1 MRKMKWV
8 PYAVFNYF
16 PSLFSCTGIK
26 YIGDPVDGIRF
37 KSGQYRRDRLKN
49 ISFDFS
55 QEEDPEAIDTVDVD
69 ARKNFKGKKMPEVE
83 SPVKDRTLGFD
94 LMSLTSRRGHFVDHV
109 SIVTILFESGSIE
122 GVWNRSCRQTWQT
135 GPNLQLHAK
144 HFFPFVRLGA

>member
-1 MRKMKWV
+1 MLNGQIKWQNSIPELKIPLKNQIRTKRKNKAKPQKIKWVNENGYLMRKMKWV

-69 ARKNFKGKKMPEVE
+69 ARKNFKGKKIICEA
-83 SPVKDRTLGFD
+83 SF
-94 LMSLTSRRGHFVDHV
+94 
-109 SIVTILFESGSIE
+109 FEK
-122 GVWNRSCRQTWQT
+122 
-135 GPNLQLHAK
+135 P
-144 HFFPFVRLGA
+144 

>member
-1 MRKMKWV
+1 MKWV

-37 KSGQYRRDRLKN
+37 KSGQYKRDRLKN

-94 LMSLTSRRGHFVDHV
+94 LMSLTSRRGHYVDHV
-109 SIVTILFESGSIE
+109 SIVAIL
-122 GVWNRSCRQTWQT
+122 
-135 GPNLQLHAK
+135 
-144 HFFPFVRLGA
+144 VRIDMDLLKQVLIYVKMR

>member
-1 MRKMKWV
+1 MKWV

-69 ARKNFKGKKMPEVE
+69 ARKNFKGKRMPEVE

-109 SIVTILFESGSIE
+109 SIFKIQFESGSVEALE
-122 GVWNRSCRQTWQT
+122 G
-135 GPNLQLHAK
+135 A
-144 HFFPFVRLGA
+144 